1 MWTDFVLSSLSETA
15 LTVTIIF
22 CPTIAARHDF
32 QWKLWFIFTSCL
44 HFCIS
49 GSKQHERQLHMPTSN
64 EILVQLISRSVSLQ
78 LCSLHLHKEVTTQ
91 CNESNCSHSG
101 ILNINRYRPGLK
113 QYLSLTYFF
122 KPVVAMKK
130 KYTYIYTICKSML
143 MTNANFIQVLIYIKS
158 KQNKNHIVILHCIQ
172 SIESEHSKDTPGPG
186 KLVCS
191 LITWGKN
198 KNEYWKHRCKMYC

>member
-1 MWTDFVLSSLSETA
+1 MTFSGNYDSFSHHACIFALVVVSSMKDNCICL
-15 LTVTIIF
+15 L
-22 CPTIAARHDF
+22 PM
-32 QWKLWFIFTSCL
+32 KYWFSW
-44 HFCIS
+44 
-49 GSKQHERQLHMPTSN
+49 
-64 EILVQLISRSVSLQ
+64 SVSLQ